1 MQLSD
6 KRKQKEFM
14 TAYQPIHDNFVRF
27 CKARSHKIMGFDD
40 LINESVLKAYQHW
53 SGIEKKES
61 LLYFL
66 FTTAT
71 NIVRNTIRKRSEER
85 LDGIELKMQS
95 TEKSVYDDLEIQ
107 YLYEQLD
114 KLSDHK
120 KEALILFEISGFSIR
135 EIAKIQDST
144 EGAVKVLLS
153 RSRKELRELMAD
165 EPFALAEEYSETVN

>member
-1 MQLSD
+1 MQLAD

-14 TAYQPIHDNFVRF
+14 MAYEPIHENFVRF
-27 CKARSHKIMGFDD
+27 CKARAHKVMGFDD
-40 LINESVLKAYQHW
+40 LINESVLKAYQNW

-71 NIVRNTIRKRSEER
+71 NIVRNTLRKRSEEE
-85 LDGIELKMQS
+85 LNGIELKLS
-95 TEKSVYDDLEIQ
+95 SSEKSVIEDLEIQ

-114 KLSDHK
+114 KLADHK

-135 EIAKIQDST
+135 EIAALQEST

-153 RSRKELRELMAD
+153 RSRKELRELMED
-165 EPFALAEEYSETVN
+165 EPFSMMKEYSETTN